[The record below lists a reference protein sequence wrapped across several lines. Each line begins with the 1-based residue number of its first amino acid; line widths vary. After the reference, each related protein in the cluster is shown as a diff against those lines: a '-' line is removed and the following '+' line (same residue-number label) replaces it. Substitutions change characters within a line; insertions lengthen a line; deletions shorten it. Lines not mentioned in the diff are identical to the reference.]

1 MVKGNKFKSLVYL
14 YQSIKSKHAC
24 SFSGFG
30 FFFLD
35 VHASKPIRLRT
46 LNIKHLGMTSFS
58 DGHMPLFLPRAH

>member
-1 MVKGNKFKSLVYL
+1 MHVHFRGL
-14 YQSIKSKHAC
+14 
-24 SFSGFG
+24 G
-30 FFFLD
+30 FFLN